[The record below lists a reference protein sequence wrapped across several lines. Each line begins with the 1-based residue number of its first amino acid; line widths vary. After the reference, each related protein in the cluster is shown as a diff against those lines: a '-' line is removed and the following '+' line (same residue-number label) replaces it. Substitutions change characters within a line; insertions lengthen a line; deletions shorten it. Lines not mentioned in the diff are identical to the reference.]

1 VSKPSVFQRY
11 FLPGFVFQS
20 VVIAGGYGTGREL
33 VEFFLSEGPLGG
45 LLAMLLVSTVIW
57 SAVCAASFEFARAF
71 RAYNYRSFFRQLLGW
86 AWPSFE
92 ISYFALVLIILAVIA
107 AAAGSILQETF
118 GIHYLIGVIGMMA
131 CVGYLVFRGSGT
143 IEKFL
148 AGWSFLLYGVYVVF
162 FVWAFTKFGG
172 DTISAIASGERSS
185 TWPIGG
191 VRYAAYNLAVIPAV
205 LFCTRHMQSRKEA
218 VTAGLLAGPIAI
230 LPGFLFYMTMVGQ
243 YPAILESTVPANY
256 LLEMIGSRG
265 FQLVF
270 QVVLFG
276 TLVETGTGLIHAVNE
291 RIANV
296 YAEKNASMPV
306 LLRPVTALALLL
318 AGALLA
324 QFGLI
329 GLIARGYGTL
339 TWIVLVI
346 FVIPVLTWGVW
357 KIWRYGNK
365 SADAVTPMGAD
376 E

>member
-118 GIHYLIGVIGMMA
+118 GLHYLIGVIGMMA

-148 AGWSFLLYGVYVVF
+148 AGWSFLLYGVYVVL

-172 DTISAIASGERSS
+172 DT
-185 TWPIGG
+185 
-191 VRYAAYNLAVIPAV
+191 
-205 LFCTRHMQSRKEA
+205 
-218 VTAGLLAGPIAI
+218 
-230 LPGFLFYMTMVGQ
+230 
-243 YPAILESTVPANY
+243 
-256 LLEMIGSRG
+256 
-265 FQLVF
+265 
-270 QVVLFG
+270 
-276 TLVETGTGLIHAVNE
+276 
-291 RIANV
+291 
-296 YAEKNASMPV
+296 
-306 LLRPVTALALLL
+306 
-318 AGALLA
+318 
-324 QFGLI
+324 
-329 GLIARGYGTL
+329 
-339 TWIVLVI
+339 
-346 FVIPVLTWGVW
+346 
-357 KIWRYGNK
+357 K
-365 SADAVTPMGAD
+365 SPKA
-376 E
+376 